1 MRKPKQDRSVDAAL
15 SEVVDYLLDVGRQ
28 AFVLRGDDREIAFSV
43 YTKIVGTPIID
54 SVSFFGLLD
63 YCAQNY
69 SPRTPISIVSK
80 NSKFNKK
87 MKKKKP
93 ALEIVSAAYDS
104 DKNLRGIGLAK
115 SVLRS
120 AKLPEHKSRKLLKT
134 LVIMNSL
141 DKNNNEAGNY
151 WCQKMSLLGLIVKR
165 NLRSGNM
172 KNKSERGFSLIE
184 LLLVVVIIGIIA
196 AIAVP
201 ALQKSVT
208 AAENGS
214 AFSTMRAIN
223 STQVNFYSQN
233 SRFGRLTEIN
243 TMMGGGIGTVVIDRI
258 VRGKFIFE
266 MAPLVP
272 MDDELK
278 NEYKIVAKRAVPG
291 EPTYQYEMNQTGT
304 IIQVYP

>member
-1 MRKPKQDRSVDAAL
+1 
-15 SEVVDYLLDVGRQ
+15 
-28 AFVLRGDDREIAFSV
+28 
-43 YTKIVGTPIID
+43 
-54 SVSFFGLLD
+54 
-63 YCAQNY
+63 
-69 SPRTPISIVSK
+69 
-80 NSKFNKK
+80 